1 MDVANKLKALL
12 KEANIYQT
20 QGLLVDARKKYEAA
34 ASVLHENGALK
45 NREELLAG
53 IARKID
59 SLEKVVYRVEKRTV
73 APDLSTTDKD
83 LIKKLFSVS
92 TTHDPEDAAMEGAMA
107 LAKFGLFDRAIQEF
121 ELLLHSPKRRI
132 EVAKHILRCRMAIRL
147 AHDPTVQYNKWVG
160 NALFSKEELEKIKIF
175 LERAYGVVSSAVPEV
190 VSPPVMDKLPS
201 PCFSSPAPAKAAE
214 VKPTPSSAPA
224 YDPYEDSYEDVLD
237 MLPKAASAEHSG
249 AGGPAVGG
257 DAYDEFL
264 DKLIPDKTPK
274 KAVLKEDFIEDYIDY
289 VSSVSIP
296 VSIGPR
302 AGQLIDV
309 PVNLQTSDTMN
320 LIVTAAHKDLIA
332 ILRKGAKIEKIKLN
346 SPISVST
353 GSGIVIAAAI
363 IDQGPRQGDYS
374 VDLKITT

>member
-1 MDVANKLKALL
+1 MDVASTLKALL

-34 ASVLHENGALK
+34 AALLDESGEFK
-45 NREELLAG
+45 NRAELLAG
-53 IARKID
+53 ITRKID

-73 APDLSTTDKD
+73 APDLSSTDKD

-92 TTHDPEDAAMEGAMA
+92 ATHDPEDAAMEGAMA

-121 ELLLHSPKRRI
+121 ELLLQNPKRRV

-147 AHDPTVQYNKWVG
+147 AHDPMVQYNKWIG
-160 NALFSKEELEKIKIF
+160 TALFSKEELEKIKLF

-190 VSPPVMDKLPS
+190 TSPPVMARPVPSSPVAPPKAPAEKPPPS
-201 PCFSSPAPAKAAE
+201 P
-214 VKPTPSSAPA
+214 APA

-237 MLPKAASAEHSG
+237 MLPKAALAKDSPGGGSIG
-249 AGGPAVGG
+249 AG

-264 DKLIPDKTPK
+264 DKLVPDKTPK
-274 KAVLKEDFIEDYIDY
+274 KTVVEQDFIEDYIDY

-302 AGQLIDV
+302 TGALIDV

-320 LIVTAAHKDLIA
+320 LIIAAAHKDLIA
-332 ILRKGAKIEKIKLN
+332 MLQKGAKIEKLKLN

-353 GSGIVIAAAI
+353 GSGTVIAAAV

-374 VDLKITT
+374 VDLKIVT